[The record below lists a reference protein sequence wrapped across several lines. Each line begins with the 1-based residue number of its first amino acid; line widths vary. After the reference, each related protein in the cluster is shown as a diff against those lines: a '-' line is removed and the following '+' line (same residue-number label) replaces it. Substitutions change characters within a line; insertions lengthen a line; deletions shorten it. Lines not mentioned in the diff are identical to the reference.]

1 MEIYTISSYK
11 VSTSTS
17 IQKERSLIS
26 SINILFFV
34 RSNPQLEK
42 SETED
47 KFPIDIYMQGQQ
59 KWPCTFYKLFYE
71 NWLRIERY
79 IKTIWKSYLSE
90 TIPATNLEQH
100 AININIII
108 QLGFFFCS
116 AFYKRSK
123 T

>member
-11 VSTSTS
+11 ASTSTS

-47 KFPIDIYMQGQQ
+47 KFPIGIYMQGQQ
-59 KWPCTFYKLFYE
+59 KWPCTFYKSYSM
-71 NWLRIERY
+71 
-79 IKTIWKSYLSE
+79 KT
-90 TIPATNLEQH
+90 
-100 AININIII
+100 
-108 QLGFFFCS
+108 G
-116 AFYKRSK
+116 
-123 T
+123 